1 MKSGRTKWFADKR
14 PAEKR
19 FIITALLPIVIL
31 YLILRVIPIL
41 MTFYLSVHEWNI
53 ISPRKPFVWFQ
64 NYVSLIDDPDFLVSL
79 KNTLLFCVGYTI
91 PCILL
96 ALGLA
101 LALNS
106 KRVKG
111 ASVLQAAFF
120 VPYVVS
126 MVPVSIV
133 WKWIYDPTLGIL
145 NYILSLFGAGPRGW
159 LVEPRLSLFSI
170 ILMTIWKTVGYY
182 LILFLVGLKN
192 IPNEYYEA
200 AQMDG
205 ANAFHVLKNVTLPLL
220 RPVTLVA
227 TVMATI
233 NSFTVFTQI
242 YVMTQGSQGA
252 PGNVV
257 RVLVYDIYEKGFR
270 FYQMGLASAEA
281 VVLFFLV
288 FVLMIVQIRVMR
300 SSQEG
305 V

>member
-1 MKSGRTKWFADKR
+1 MKNDDIKCIGLNKL
-14 PAEKR
+14 AEKR
-19 FIITALLPIVIL
+19 FIITALLPIVLL

-53 ISPRKPFVWFQ
+53 ISPEKPLVWFQ
-64 NYVSLIDDPDFLVSL
+64 NYLFLLHDPDFLASM
-79 KNTLLFCVGYTI
+79 KNTLLFSVGYTV

-106 KRVKG
+106 KAVWG
-111 ASVLQAAFF
+111 NSILQSIFF
-120 VPYVVS
+120 LPYVVS
-126 MVPVSIV
+126 MVPVSII

-145 NYILSLFGAGPRGW
+145 NFVLSLFGVSPKGW
-159 LVEPRLSLFSI
+159 LVDPRLSLFSI

-182 LILFLVGLKN
+182 MVIFLVGLKN
-192 IPNEYYEA
+192 IPSTYYEA
-200 AQMDG
+200 AKIDG
-205 ANAFHVLKNVTLPLL
+205 ANAFHTFTNITMPLL
-220 RPVTLVA
+220 KPITLVA
-227 TVMATI
+227 VVMATI

-252 PGNVV
+252 PSNVV

-281 VVLFFLV
+281 VVLFVLV
-288 FVLMIVQIRVMR
+288 FFIMLVQIKAMR
-300 SSQEG
+300 AKQEG